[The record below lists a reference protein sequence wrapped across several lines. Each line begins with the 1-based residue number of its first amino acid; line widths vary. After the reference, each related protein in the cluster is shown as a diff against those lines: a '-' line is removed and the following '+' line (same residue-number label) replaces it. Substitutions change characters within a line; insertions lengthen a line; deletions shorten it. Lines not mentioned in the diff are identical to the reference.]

1 MIIQIRP
8 LDNKFQ
14 IRVLNK
20 LPKKIFGIIEYVER
34 DEIEERV
41 RVIQE
46 SYKAR
51 GQEINFDEWT
61 PLNSS
66 VYVIHL
72 KEDVRKEKKMK
83 DQNNNDS
90 PKGFLYVG
98 MTGLSIQ
105 ERVANHL
112 KGYKSCNLVK
122 KYFYG
127 IFLEKC
133 ETGLLYE
140 EAKLREIDL
149 ANELRNEGYWVYQ
162 N

>member
-20 LPKKIFGIIEYVER
+20 LPKKIIGIIEYVER

-41 RVIQE
+41 RAIQE
-46 SYKAR
+46 SYEAR
-51 GQEINFDEWT
+51 GQEVVLDEWN
-61 PLNSS
+61 PFSSS

-72 KEDVRKEKKMK
+72 KEDVREEKKMK
-83 DQNNNDS
+83 AQNKIES

-98 MTGLSIQ
+98 MTGLPIQ

-122 KYFYG
+122 KYFHEL
-127 IFLEKC
+127 FLEKC
-133 ETGLLYE
+133 ETSLLHE
-140 EAKLREIDL
+140 EAKNRERDL
-149 ANELRNEGYWVYQ
+149 ANELRDEGYWVYQ

>member
-14 IRVLNK
+14 IRVLTK
-20 LPKKIFGIIEYVER
+20 LPKKMIGIIEYVEK

-51 GQEINFDEWT
+51 GQEVVLDEWT
-61 PLNSS
+61 PLSSS

-72 KEDVRKEKKMK
+72 KEDVREEKKMK
-83 DQNNNDS
+83 AQNKIES

-98 MTGLSIQ
+98 MTGLPIQ

-127 IFLEKC
+127 ILLEKC

-140 EAKLREIDL
+140 EAKIRERDL
-149 ANELRNEGYWVYQ
+149 ANELREEGYWVYQ

>member
-1 MIIQIRP
+1 MIIQIRS
-8 LDNKFQ
+8 LNGKFQ
-14 IRVLNK
+14 LRILNK
-20 LPKKIFGIIEYVER
+20 PPKKMIGIIEYVER

-41 RVIQE
+41 KTIQE

-51 GQEINFDEWT
+51 GQEIILDEWT
-61 PLNSS
+61 PLSSS

-72 KEDVRKEKKMK
+72 KEDVKEEKKMK
-83 DQNNNDS
+83 DQNNIDS
-90 PKGFLYVG
+90 PKGYLYVG
-98 MTGLSIQ
+98 MTGLPIQ
-105 ERVANHL
+105 ERVSNHL

-140 EAKLREIDL
+140 EAKLREMNL
-149 ANELRNEGYWVYQ
+149 ANELREEGFWVYQ